1 MDETILNSTY
11 ELKDA
16 LENSNEVKRLKEAE
30 KNMELSEEVMALS
43 YRFSNAQTEYND
55 ILKIYKEDAKE
66 AKEFQHKLYIAKKE
80 LDEHPLVKEYLSAFS
95 EVRKIYENIEHEI
108 LGDFQYKC
116 EHKVE

>member
-1 MDETILNSTY
+1 MDETILNLTY

-55 ILKIYKEDAKE
+55 ILKIYKEDSKE

-95 EVRKIYENIEHEI
+95 EVRKIYENI
-108 LGDFQYKC
+108 
-116 EHKVE
+116 